1 MARTEGVSFK
11 STSLKFPLEPF
22 VAERPV
28 YGEVKFASAISI
40 ATLASA
46 GNNSRANAT
55 ATYKKILALYYK
67 VGTRDSKTSFILENI
82 IINNREGL
90 SNIQLVNCWNIHM

>member
-1 MARTEGVSFK
+1 LARTEGVSFK

-22 VAERPV
+22 EPFEAERPV
-28 YGEVKFASAISI
+28 YGEVELASAISI

-55 ATYKKILALYYK
+55 ATY
-67 VGTRDSKTSFILENI
+67 
-82 IINNREGL
+82 
-90 SNIQLVNCWNIHM
+90 